1 MILWEAKVNNIGGLK
16 LYVFV
21 GSMRWILSIN
31 TPSCEG
37 PLWNLLNGLYT
48 LTYTLCDNDR
58 RYVLMCNFKN
68 KKHPPHA
75 GILISSRKKC
85 KRNVLSWSRAPIS
98 SDAVSSHFFGGYRN
112 ANLAFIYTGIA
123 FVIGNLTRF
132 AAPST
137 MTTNLPWKASLPF
150 AVFFFLHWRKR
161 RGFFMVTYIPS
172 IVLTQPAQR
181 RTALTAT

>member
-1 MILWEAKVNNIGGLK
+1 
-16 LYVFV
+16 
-21 GSMRWILSIN
+21 MRWILSIN

-150 AVFFFLHWRKR
+150 AVFFFYTEGKDGVFLWWR
-161 RGFFMVTYIPS
+161 TYLQLSWHNPHS
-172 IVLTQPAQR
+172 AAQR